1 MRQFVSIRHS
11 GSLADIPTAWVF
23 LGVLVPS
30 AAIAIWPRSD
40 APVGENGILATV
52 QSLLWI
58 GSASICLFT
67 AAVVHAARARR
78 SEARFLLAAGL
89 VTLWLGLDHVFALH
103 MDVLSWSG
111 VPGVGAGVIYAA
123 IGGLYL
129 LASWRQ
135 ILANRPVLLLAAV
148 LFLGGS
154 LGASPLQGSLPPE
167 ALTFLAVAFWAG
179 FHVAAAGRAVEEL
192 ASGRITAVALSS
204 ARLIRS
210 AA

>member
-1 MRQFVSIRHS
+1 
-11 GSLADIPTAWVF
+11 
-23 LGVLVPS
+23 
-30 AAIAIWPRSD
+30 
-40 APVGENGILATV
+40 VGENGILATV

-103 MDVLSWSG
+103 VDVLSWSG

-148 LFLGGS
+148 LC
-154 LGASPLQGSLPPE
+154 LGASPLTGSLPRE

-192 ASGRITAVALSS
+192 ATGRITAVALSS